1 MTETDA
7 ATLKA
12 ENKALGTSL
21 DIALTA
27 LTHYRRSGAW
37 SHIAA
42 DALEDIKRCLQG
54 KLEYAEMPVSV
65 SELHR
70 ELKLR

>member
-1 MTETDA
+1 MIDTDA

-12 ENKALGTSL
+12 KNKALRVSL
-21 DIALTA
+21 KIAIEA

-42 DALEDIKRCLQG
+42 DALEDIIERG
-54 KLEYAEMPVSV
+54 
-65 SELHR
+65 
-70 ELKLR
+70 LRKE